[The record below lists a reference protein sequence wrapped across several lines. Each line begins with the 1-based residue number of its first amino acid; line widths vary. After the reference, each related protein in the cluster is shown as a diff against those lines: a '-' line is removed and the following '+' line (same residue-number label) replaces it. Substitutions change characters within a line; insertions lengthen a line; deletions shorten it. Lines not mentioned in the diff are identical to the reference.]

1 MLNTLLNVVWWIEL
15 YNFFLNFM
23 IVDGLVVLRFAF
35 VLTGFLFLGPQQLI
49 CTTQVFLCLV
59 FN

>member
-1 MLNTLLNVVWWIEL
+1 
-15 YNFFLNFM
+15 M

-35 VLTGFLFLGPQQLI
+35 VLTGFSFLGPQQLI